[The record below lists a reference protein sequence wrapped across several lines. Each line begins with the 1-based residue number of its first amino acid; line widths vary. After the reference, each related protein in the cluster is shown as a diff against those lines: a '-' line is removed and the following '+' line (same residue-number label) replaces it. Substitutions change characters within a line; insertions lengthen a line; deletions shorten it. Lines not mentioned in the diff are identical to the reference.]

1 MIGRTV
7 LAGLLALCVSSPS
20 LGQAVVDGPKV
31 AWKLAVWGKPRANTK
46 AMDALKAH
54 IESRSSG
61 KFTIN
66 IGYEAYGGPKE
77 NLDLIKVDAV
87 DSALIC
93 GSYYPDKLP
102 GYGVM
107 DLPFLPLGDFD
118 HQMRTHELMHKHP
131 AIQKEFA
138 GWNARLWLSSVL
150 PQYEFLGRGKPP
162 KTIEDFKGMRVRAI
176 GGLGDAMR
184 KLGATPTSMDATEV
198 YTALERGTVDA
209 VSFPFTFAHGAY
221 KTYEVSKWATE
232 NMSPGTV
239 ACPIVFNATSYA
251 KLPPQYQQLTE
262 EAKPLAYAAI
272 KQAYAEADTRFIPE
286 FKKKGITFI
295 KFTEPELKEF
305 RKAAAEPVWEEW
317 VQKREAQGVPGREL
331 LKALLEAARATS
343 S

>member
-7 LAGLLALCVSSPS
+7 LAVLLAACLTGPS
-20 LGQAVVDGPKV
+20 LAQAVDGPKV

-46 AMDALKAH
+46 AMDALKAYV
-54 IESRSSG
+54 EQQSGG

-93 GSYYPDKLP
+93 GSYYPEKLP
-102 GYGVM
+102 AYSVM
-107 DLPFLPLGDFD
+107 DLPFLPLSNFD
-118 HQMRTHELMHKHP
+118 QQMRAHEIMHQHP

-138 GWNARLWLSSVL
+138 NWNARLWLSSVL
-150 PQYEFLGRGKPP
+150 PQYEFLGKGKPP
-162 KTIEDFKGMRVRAI
+162 KTLEDFKGMRVRAI

-198 YTALERGTVDA
+198 YTAMERGTVDA
-209 VSFPFTFAHGAY
+209 ASFPMSFAHGAY
-221 KTYEVSKWATE
+221 RTHEVSKWATE
-232 NMSPGTV
+232 NMAPGTI
-239 ACPIVFNATSYA
+239 ACPIVVNATSYG
-251 KLPPQYQQLTE
+251 KLPPQYQKLVE

-272 KQAYAEADTRFIPE
+272 KAAYAEADTKFLPE
-286 FKKKGITFI
+286 FKKRGLTFI
-295 KFTEPELKEF
+295 KFTDEELSQF
-305 RKAAAEPVWEEW
+305 RKVGAEPVWEDW
-317 VQKREAQGVPGREL
+317 VQKREAQGIPGREL
-331 LKALLEAARATS
+331 LKAVLEAAKVAGS